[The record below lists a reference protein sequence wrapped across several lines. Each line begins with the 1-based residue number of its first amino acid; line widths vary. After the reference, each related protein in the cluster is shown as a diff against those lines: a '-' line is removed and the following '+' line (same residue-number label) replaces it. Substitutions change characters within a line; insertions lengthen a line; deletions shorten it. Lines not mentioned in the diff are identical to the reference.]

1 MVIIG
6 ESLKTAIEIQ
16 DKVTAPIKSMY
27 NAMNILISSFE
38 RMQNIPGNLV
48 DTKSIAAA
56 RSELSNVKTVL
67 SGAEKGAKK
76 LNTASTS
83 AGNAVKTI
91 GQSSANISRVSSSMN
106 SAVNSTKRFSTA
118 TTQST
123 QGLRGLVTSL
133 TNVKSKIVSATTTG
147 VSKFKQLATSMKESS
162 SSGNSLVGVLG
173 KVAAAVGSVMGVK
186 QIIGLSDTMSQTKAR
201 LDLMNDGLQS
211 TKELQDR
218 IFDSAQKSRGSYQD
232 TADLVSKLGLNA
244 KDAFENTAQIVDF
257 AEQVNKQFVISGASA
272 EETKNATLQL
282 TQALSSGVLRGDE
295 LRSIFEQAPTLI
307 QSIANYMGVPI
318 GRIRDMAAEGQI
330 TAETVKNALLEC
342 ADETNAKFASM
353 PLTFSQLWTN
363 FKNRAMQAFQ
373 PVLEKI
379 NELANNGRLEEYI
392 GKIAEAMATVSDVI
406 MNVITWVLDHQ
417 DIVKA
422 AFIGLSVAIGAM
434 TVAMWA
440 FNIASYA
447 NPVIW
452 IVLAIIAVI
461 ALLVAGIVLVVEHW
475 NEIKDAASACWEG
488 VKSAWDNV
496 TDFFK
501 GIWDKIV
508 SGATGLWNS
517 IVSIFTTIK
526 NFFVSIWNS
535 MYTVV
540 STFWGAIWNTISPIV
555 MAIWN
560 LISTIFTVI
569 WTIISTIMQGISHV
583 ISNVWNVIYNAVS
596 GVLISIWNI
605 ITSIWNII
613 YTAVL
618 GVLSSIWGAVSSIWN
633 SIYNAISGVLSSI
646 FNTVS
651 NIWNN
656 IFSAVR
662 NKVVEIYN
670 NVKDKFTE
678 ILNYLGGLKDK
689 FLQKGHEMIDGLIT
703 GIADKINGV
712 TSKIKELG
720 EKAVGAIKQFFN
732 INSPSKVMRELGNFT
747 FEGFNLG
754 LADQINAIK
763 NTSLNMGA
771 VVTANSIPDLK
782 TNLSS
787 DYSGKKDFSA
797 MRETIASKTTNNT
810 IIKVPVNIKQ
820 DNDIVMQNGENTD
833 TLIKK
838 LSRGMEE
845 NAQVVWKGVLAYWL
859 NLFLLRGLNY
869 QSPHQPIQQR
879 LLTKMKH
886 MN

>member
-173 KVAAAVGSVMGVK
+173 KVAATVGSVMGVK

-295 LRSIFEQAPTLI
+295 LRSIFDQAPTLI

-363 FKNRAMQAFQ
+363 FKDRAMQAFQ

-845 NAQVVWKGVLAYWL
+845 NAQVVWKGVLA
-859 NLFLLRGLNY
+859 
-869 QSPHQPIQQR
+869 
-879 LLTKMKH
+879 
-886 MN
+886 

>member
-1 MVIIG
+1 MAIIG

-845 NAQVVWKGVLAYWL
+845 NAQVVWKGVLA
-859 NLFLLRGLNY
+859 
-869 QSPHQPIQQR
+869 
-879 LLTKMKH
+879 
-886 MN
+886 

>member
-475 NEIKDAASACWEG
+475 NEIKDAASACWKG
-488 VKSAWDNV
+488 VKSAWGNV

-569 WTIISTIMQGISHV
+569 WTIISTIMQGIFHV

-613 YTAVL
+613 YTAVS

-656 IFSAVR
+656 IFSVVR

-787 DYSGKKDFSA
+787 NYSGKKDFSA

-845 NAQVVWKGVLAYWL
+845 NAQVVWKGVLA
-859 NLFLLRGLNY
+859 
-869 QSPHQPIQQR
+869 
-879 LLTKMKH
+879 
-886 MN
+886 

>member
-488 VKSAWDNV
+488 VKSAWGNV

-569 WTIISTIMQGISHV
+569 WTIISTIMQGIFHV

-613 YTAVL
+613 YTAVS

-646 FNTVS
+646 FSTVS
-651 NIWNN
+651 SIWNS

-787 DYSGKKDFSA
+787 NYSGKKDFSA

-845 NAQVVWKGVLAYWL
+845 NAQVVWKGVLA
-859 NLFLLRGLNY
+859 
-869 QSPHQPIQQR
+869 
-879 LLTKMKH
+879 
-886 MN
+886 

>member
-1 MVIIG
+1 M
-6 ESLKTAIEIQ
+6 
-16 DKVTAPIKSMY
+16 
-27 NAMNILISSFE
+27 
-38 RMQNIPGNLV
+38 
-48 DTKSIAAA
+48 
-56 RSELSNVKTVL
+56 
-67 SGAEKGAKK
+67 
-76 LNTASTS
+76 NTASTS

-118 TTQST
+118 TKQST

-845 NAQVVWKGVLAYWL
+845 NAQVVWKGVLA
-859 NLFLLRGLNY
+859 
-869 QSPHQPIQQR
+869 
-879 LLTKMKH
+879 
-886 MN
+886 

>member
-295 LRSIFEQAPTLI
+295 LRSIFDQAPTLI

-363 FKNRAMQAFQ
+363 FKDRAMQAFQ

-845 NAQVVWKGVLAYWL
+845 NAQVVWKGVLA
-859 NLFLLRGLNY
+859 
-869 QSPHQPIQQR
+869 
-879 LLTKMKH
+879 
-886 MN
+886 

>member
-173 KVAAAVGSVMGVK
+173 KVAASVGSVMGVK

-211 TKELQDR
+211 TEELQDR

-295 LRSIFEQAPTLI
+295 LRSIFDQAPTLI

-318 GRIRDMAAEGQI
+318 GRIRDIAAEGQI

-363 FKNRAMQAFQ
+363 VKDIATRAFQ

-569 WTIISTIMQGISHV
+569 WTIISTIMQGIFHV

-845 NAQVVWKGVLAYWL
+845 NAQVVWKGVLA
-859 NLFLLRGLNY
+859 
-869 QSPHQPIQQR
+869 
-879 LLTKMKH
+879 
-886 MN
+886 

>member
-232 TADLVSKLGLNA
+232 MADLVSKLGLNA

-295 LRSIFEQAPTLI
+295 LRSIFDQAPTLI

-569 WTIISTIMQGISHV
+569 WTIISTIMQGIFHV

-845 NAQVVWKGVLAYWL
+845 NAQVVWKGVLA
-859 NLFLLRGLNY
+859 
-869 QSPHQPIQQR
+869 
-879 LLTKMKH
+879 
-886 MN
+886 